1 MTEETIDYI
10 NIPKER
16 IAVLLGKKGEV
27 KRKIEKETGVKVDV
41 DSKSG
46 EVTVTRFSEKDPILG
61 IRALDIIKAIAR
73 GFSPQKAFKLLLP
86 NIYIQI
92 ISLPD
97 YVSGKK
103 LETVRG
109 RIIGRE
115 GKSRENI
122 SRLTS
127 TDMVIYG
134 KTVSIIGEEESV
146 GLATKAVEKLIQ
158 GAPHNTVFRFL
169 ERQRSE

>member
-1 MTEETIDYI
+1 MKEETVDYI

-16 IAVLLGKKGEV
+16 IAVLLGKKGKI
-27 KRKIEKETGVKVDV
+27 KRKIEKETGVKIDV

-46 EVTVTRFSEKDPILG
+46 EVTIIRFSEKDPFLG
-61 IRALDIIKAIAR
+61 IKALDIIKAIAR

-115 GKSRENI
+115 GKSREFI
-122 SRLTS
+122 SRLTD
-127 TDMVIYG
+127 TDIVVYG
-134 KTVSIIGEEESV
+134 KTVSIIGDEKGTET
-146 GLATKAVEKLIQ
+146 ARKAVEKLIR
-158 GAPHNTVFRFL
+158 GAPHSTVFRFL
-169 ERQRSE
+169 ERQKPR